1 MLIPVQAVHRAAMA
15 IQSRSDISQC
25 VFEDEYHCRIG
36 LSPDV
41 VNYYYVEFD
50 TEQDASIFLLR
61 WM

>member
-36 LSPDV
+36 LSPDAV
-41 VNYYYVEFD
+41 THYHLEFD
-50 TEQDASIFLLR
+50 SEEYASLFLLR